1 MKIRNFGVF
10 GGPELLV
17 NLPNSSAEL
26 FRPTFAERSAEQFGS
41 VVHYNCL
48 IIIKIDYQCTSNIIP
63 LINFKMAS
71 IILKCLAFLLQIN
84 TEASFPI

>member
-1 MKIRNFGVF
+1 MKIRDFGVF

-41 VVHYNCL
+41 VVHY
-48 IIIKIDYQCTSNIIP
+48 
-63 LINFKMAS
+63 
-71 IILKCLAFLLQIN
+71 
-84 TEASFPI
+84 